1 VKPLVIVG
9 GGISG
14 LAAAVRISSKKLPVL
29 LLEQKRVL
37 GGRAFSLREPVTG
50 DSIDNGQHLL
60 IAGYRRTLRLLETI
74 GSDHLLS
81 IQPRP
86 EILFHHPVR
95 GFNALRLPRLP
106 SPFHLV
112 AGLLSCGLFE
122 ARDRW
127 RILRAGMVDPGRH
140 GSREMMAGMTVSE
153 WLDAAGQSYEARR
166 SFWEPL
172 AVSIMNETSDV
183 ASAEAFGQA
192 VREALLG
199 HWKNAS
205 LAFPKVGLSDLFAS
219 PAADYIRKM
228 GGEVRCSADVVELT
242 ASDSGITSLRTKDG
256 GRIEPG
262 AVILAVPPP
271 KAVALL
277 PELFG
282 ERYAFREI
290 SAAGAS
296 PIITVYLWFEHD
308 IMPHD
313 HVGVIGRT
321 VQWFF
326 NRRRL
331 TDQGSRY
338 GGHLS
343 AVISAARDLVN
354 FGDGEISRLATDD
367 LVALYGENARR
378 VLHNVVLK
386 EKRATFSLTP
396 EMERRRP
403 EPMTGIPNLFLAGDW
418 TATGYPAT
426 IEGAVASGDTCAE
439 LAVAYQGKENHAKQ
453 AS

>member
-1 VKPLVIVG
+1 VKPFVIVG

-14 LAAAVRISSKKLPVL
+14 LAAAVGISSRNLPVL
-29 LLEQKRVL
+29 LLEQKRLL

-50 DSIDNGQHLL
+50 ESIDNGQHLL
-60 IAGYRRTLRLLETI
+60 IAGYRRTLRFLETI

-81 IQPRP
+81 IQRRP
-86 EILFHHPVR
+86 EILFHHPVK
-95 GFNALRLPRLP
+95 GFKALRLPRLP
-106 SPFHLV
+106 SPLHLAV
-112 AGLLSCGLFE
+112 GLLSCDLFDT
-122 ARDRW
+122 ADRW
-127 RILRAGMVDPGRH
+127 RILKAGMVDPARR
-140 GSREMMAGMTVSE
+140 GSKESAAGMTVSE

-172 AVSIMNETSDV
+172 AVSIMNETADV
-183 ASAEAFGQA
+183 ASAEAFRQA

-205 LAFPKVGLSDLFAS
+205 LAFPRVGLSDLFAS

-228 GGEVRCSADVVELT
+228 GGEVRVNADVTELLANET
-242 ASDSGITSLRTKDG
+242 AITSLRTKDG
-256 GRIEPG
+256 TRIEPRV
-262 AVILAVPPP
+262 VILAVPMQ
-271 KAVALL
+271 KAAALL
-277 PELFG
+277 PQLFSEEG
-282 ERYAFREI
+282 DLQGF
-290 SAAGAS
+290 SATRAS
-296 PIITVYLWFEHD
+296 PIITIYLWYERD

-326 NRRRL
+326 NRGRMI
-331 TDQGSRY
+331 DQRSRY

-354 FGDGEISRLATDD
+354 FDDEELTRLAVED
-367 LVALYGENARR
+367 LVALYGSDARR
-378 VLHNVVLK
+378 VLHKVVLK

-396 EMERRRP
+396 GVDLKRP
-403 EPMTGIPNLFLAGDW
+403 QPVTGIGNLFLAGDW

-426 IEGAVASGDTCAE
+426 IEGAVASGERCAD
-439 LAVAYQGKENHAKQ
+439 LAIAYRERGNYAEHGT
-453 AS
+453 